1 MYIRFW
7 NLLRKAESSSQGQL
21 VAQSKMKWFIDAGL
35 SASSIFNRNKKK
47 KTEFRNKY
55 RSTPGARVNIKF
67 LFECSTRYLS
77 TANELADI
85 ELNTTGKRISMAIM
99 CYSVYYINTIGLYG
113 QEKSTEWFERRVTC
127 QQLISR

>member
-1 MYIRFW
+1 MYILFW

-85 ELNTTGKRISMAIM
+85 ELNKTGKRISIATK
-99 CYSVYYINTIGLYG
+99 CYSVYYINTIGLY
-113 QEKSTEWFERRVTC
+113 
-127 QQLISR
+127 